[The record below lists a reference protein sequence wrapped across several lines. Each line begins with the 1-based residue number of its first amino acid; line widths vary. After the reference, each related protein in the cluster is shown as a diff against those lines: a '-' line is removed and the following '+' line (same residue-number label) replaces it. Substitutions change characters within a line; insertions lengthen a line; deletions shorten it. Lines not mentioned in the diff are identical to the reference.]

1 MGKTAGS
8 KDEMKALVAA
18 LSGVDLFSD
27 LSSKQLSMVAGLCR
41 AERFATDQV
50 IVSQGTDSARFYLI
64 ASGSVA
70 VKVNDRPIA
79 GMGAGEYF
87 GEISMID
94 RGPRTASVVATSDVL
109 VHSLAFFSIR
119 PLLKENPELTIKLLV
134 KMCERVRRLESAL
147 TI

>member
-1 MGKTAGS
+1 MSKSTGS
-8 KDEMKALVAA
+8 KDDMKALVAA
-18 LSGVDLFSD
+18 LGTVDLFSD
-27 LSSKQLSMVAGLCR
+27 LTPKQLSMIAGLCR
-41 AERFATDQV
+41 AERFAPGHV

-79 GMGAGEYF
+79 GMEAGEYF

-94 RGPRTASVVATSDVL
+94 RGPRTASVVATTEVV

-119 PLLKENPELTIKLLV
+119 PLLKENPEMAIKLLV